1 MSELDILYRM
11 RGGQGAF
18 IDGLKELIGEASRG
32 ETAVDERFGAPDRV
46 FSDTPWMV
54 RLEISLGDSAAPPRQ
69 HLPCPDGKLFRENG
83 SLSGR
88 SQRGLSFSGL
98 CLFSPMAPHLL
109 LHSVLYQLSQ

>member
-46 FSDTPWMV
+46 FSDTSWMV
-54 RLEISLGDSAAPPRQ
+54 RL
-69 HLPCPDGKLFRENG
+69 
-83 SLSGR
+83 
-88 SQRGLSFSGL
+88 
-98 CLFSPMAPHLL
+98 
-109 LHSVLYQLSQ
+109 